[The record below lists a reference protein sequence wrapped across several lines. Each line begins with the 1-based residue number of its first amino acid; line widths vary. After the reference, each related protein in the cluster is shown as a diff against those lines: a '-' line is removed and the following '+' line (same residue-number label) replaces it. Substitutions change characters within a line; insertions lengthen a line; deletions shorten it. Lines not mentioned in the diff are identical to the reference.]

1 MTPKTRCFLMAIWDL
16 AECRGR
22 KFVVDSS
29 STSRNI
35 TARVWLPS
43 TKNGDVLTCT
53 ERPSRVLWGNRV
65 RWLGRGEVMEYP
77 GNTAQVF
84 RIFVLEHRIKGAC

>member
-1 MTPKTRCFLMAIWDL
+1 MTPKTRCFLMALRDL

-35 TARVWLPS
+35 TAGVWLPS
-43 TKNGDVLTCT
+43 TRMEASLT
-53 ERPSRVLWGNRV
+53 
-65 RWLGRGEVMEYP
+65 
-77 GNTAQVF
+77 
-84 RIFVLEHRIKGAC
+84 VLEGQAGCCGAMGLDS

>member
-35 TARVWLPS
+35 TAGVWLPS
-43 TKNGDVLTCT
+43 TRMEVSLT
-53 ERPSRVLWGNRV
+53 
-65 RWLGRGEVMEYP
+65 
-77 GNTAQVF
+77 
-84 RIFVLEHRIKGAC
+84 VLEGQAGCCGAMGLDS